1 MPNDYDVDDDD
12 DDDVYDDDDD
22 ADNDD
27 IDDANDADDDENQV
41 VRAGG
46 LVARILVIG
55 EDKVDTQSSMSHLI
69 IITSSTNIILTMLI
83 VANNSP
89 QNQELITNSRIYH
102 LKLLHPS
109 KST

>member
-1 MPNDYDVDDDD
+1 METKPPSSKTYDDDD
-12 DDDVYDDDDD
+12 DDD
-22 ADNDD
+22 D
-27 IDDANDADDDENQV
+27 IDDADDDDDDENQV

-69 IITSSTNIILTMLI
+69 IISTSTNIILTI
-83 VANNSP
+83 FFVSKNSL
-89 QNQELITNSRIYH
+89 QNQQLTPNTRIYH